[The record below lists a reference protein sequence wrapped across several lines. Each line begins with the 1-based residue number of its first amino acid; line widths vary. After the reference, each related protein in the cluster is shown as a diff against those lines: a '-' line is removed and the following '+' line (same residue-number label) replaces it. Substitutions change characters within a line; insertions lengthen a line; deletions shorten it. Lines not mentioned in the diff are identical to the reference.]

1 MNQHLKILIV
11 DRAPVTAPTI
21 REQLGKTRASACIHE
36 ASAFSDI
43 LFLLKDIAFDMIIY
57 DSLLAERMRLSLL
70 RIVRAKYPRTRMVP
84 FYRKARISAIQFHP
98 ENLN

>member
-11 DRAPVTAPTI
+11 DRAPVVAPTI
-21 REQLGKTRASACIHE
+21 REQLGKTKTSACIHE
-36 ASAFSDI
+36 ASSFSDI
-43 LFLLKDIAFDMIIY
+43 LFLLKDISFDMIVY
-57 DSLLAERMRLSLL
+57 DSRLPERMRASLL

-84 FYRKARISAIQFHP
+84 FYWKARISALQLLP